1 MHFIAT
7 AIAATPP
14 SPPAAS
20 VGRQLVE
27 SGAVALEAVP
37 GDIAQLPLLSHFA
50 AVMPVADL
58 LFGGG
63 MLVLIMLVHGIGIRS
78 VTGAV
83 VRRSQD
89 ILRQPSM
96 WRADLL
102 MSGAVF
108 ALLALHVLEIF
119 LWAAALVYGGL
130 IPDWHLA
137 GLFSGSTYTTIG
149 YGDAILPHGWG
160 MLAPLI
166 AISGLFTFGWSG
178 SVLVDLI
185 RRCQA
190 IKDAAAAQ
198 SAEARKS
205 S

>member
-1 MHFIAT
+1 MPFMST
-7 AIAATPP
+7 AIAATPV

-20 VGRQLVE
+20 VGRQLVD

-37 GDIAQLPLLSHFA
+37 GDIAQLPLLQHFS
-50 AVMPVADL
+50 AVMPFPDL

-63 MLVLIMLVHGIGIRS
+63 MLVLIMLVHGVGVHS

-89 ILRQPSM
+89 ILRQPAM

-108 ALLALHVLEIF
+108 ALLGLHVLEIF

-130 IPDWHLA
+130 VPNWHLA

-149 YGDAILPHGWG
+149 YSGMILPLGWG

-178 SVLVDLI
+178 SVLVELI

-190 IKDAAAAQ
+190 IKDAAAAK
-198 SAEARKS
+198 SAEVRKLS
-205 S
+205 

>member
-1 MHFIAT
+1 MNFIAT
-7 AIAATPP
+7 AVTATPP
-14 SPPAAS
+14 ASPAAPA
-20 VGRQLVE
+20 GRQLVE
-27 SGAVALEAVP
+27 SGAAALEALP
-37 GDIAQLPLLSHFA
+37 GDIAQLPLLQHFS
-50 AVMPVADL
+50 AVMPVPDL

-63 MLVLIMLVHGIGIRS
+63 MLVLIMLVHGIGVHS

-89 ILRQPSM
+89 ILRQPAM

-108 ALLALHVLEIF
+108 ALLGLHVLEIF

-130 IPDWHLA
+130 IPNWRLA

-149 YGDAILPHGWG
+149 YSTILPLGWG

-190 IKDAAAAQ
+190 IKDAAAA
-198 SAEARKS
+198 KS
-205 S
+205 GETRELS